1 MSIKSDCADALTG
14 CVRNGDSAVAVAY
27 PDVSGLLIISDVVG
41 IPAKAEGFLHSQ
53 RFAIIDPK
61 LTVSSRG
68 DVEPAGFKIVV
79 NPLRFFEAF
88 DLRRALPSPYI
99 EDFDGAVFKSSDE

>member
-1 MSIKSDCADALTG
+1 MTG
-14 CVRNGDSAVAVAY
+14 RVRHCDSAVTVAY

-41 IPAKAEGFLHSQ
+41 IPAKAEGFLHCQ
-53 RFAIIDPK
+53 RFTIIDPK

-79 NPLRFFEAF
+79 LHQQ
-88 DLRRALPSPYI
+88 
-99 EDFDGAVFKSSDE
+99 